1 MSGNITLT
9 DTLSINNKKLSI
21 DLNGHTITAANNQ
34 RAFNISNDG
43 TLEIKDS
50 VGKGIIQGNGTV
62 TGHGGAIYMEGSGS
76 ALTISGGTI
85 QGFTASTSGGGV
97 YMSDGTFNMTG
108 GAIENCTAPEGA
120 GVKMYP
126 DSGNTCTFTMS
137 DSAEIKNCSNDG
149 VSIAWSGTSK
159 FIMSGGTI
167 DNNKGY
173 GLWTSAR
180 SNTEILLSGGTI
192 TNSERYD
199 MVIHTGVQLHVN
211 NATVSGKIQNRGT
224 ITGTENAEF
233 TGTVV
238 NESVGKIVSGKFERI
253 EDASATGVCNEVEYE
268 AYVKLIGHRWPDES
282 TLKAI
287 QDKAHGNAQLKF
299 LSYVTPND
307 MENTL
312 TIPEGV
318 TVTVDLTGKQVAGEN
333 AEKKIINHGNL
344 TLIDSGTGSTLSIPI
359 ENNGTLNANGGTVTG
374 EVTNKGTIT
383 TTGEKATQFS
393 GGVTNESDGK
403 IENGTFSGEVT
414 NNGAINDGTFSG
426 KVKNNGTIGNG
437 NFIGAVTNEKT
448 GVISGGKFDESKLT
462 NNGGTLPP
470 KPGDNKP
477 DDTNK
482 DNDKKEDTEPVAP
495 VVKRYD
501 LTVKNAEVTVKD
513 ADGKAVEF
521 TKAED
526 GTLTAKVPENAE
538 VTVKY
543 TAPTDAIVFDLWSIN
558 SDAKL
563 DVNVKENPLTFKM
576 PAQAVTIEA
585 MTQDATIESE
595 GPGVLGTAAMIGV
608 AGAGTAVLGY
618 TGYMIGT
625 ELYLNTVLPA
635 GAAIPQNTT
644 ELAKLLDSPAD
655 DISPLTGRE
664 LVARKVKAL
673 SIMAGSYGEKQ
684 RAEFNVVNDIPAMRK
699 LFAEWDTPIVQNPFE
714 LGKQVMY
721 PGAAIE
727 NDFGWAKLH
736 PVVEGYKNYHKM
748 PYDRASWDLLS
759 VVYLLH
765 PEYFTESE
773 PGTVAVDDKGFTNFT
788 PGPDGRHRWLTAT
801 PEQLTRLRDCIVR
814 TTTRAPKHTEL

>member
-1 MSGNITLT
+1 MKKRLISMALAVSMAVSIMPAPALATVGGGGTTLGDDAITLSDATGGTSSGTATSVSDLTGLTAAATNGGNVQLSGDITLT
-9 DTLSINNKKLSI
+9 GTLSINNKKLSI

-34 RAFNISNDG
+34 RAFNISNGG

-85 QGFTASTSGGGV
+85 QGFTASISGGGV
-97 YMSDGTFNMTG
+97 YMRDGTFNMTG

-149 VSIAWSGTSK
+149 VSIASSGTSK
-159 FIMSGGTI
+159 FTMSGGTI

-238 NESVGKIVSGKFERI
+238 NESAGKIESGKFKRI
-253 EDASATGVCNEVEYE
+253 EDASTAGVCNAVEYE
-268 AYVKLIGHRWPDES
+268 AYVKLIGYSWPDES
-282 TLKAI
+282 TLRAI

-299 LSYVTPND
+299 LSYVTPDD

-333 AEKKIINHGNL
+333 AEKKIINYGNL
-344 TLIDSGTGSTLSIPI
+344 TLIDSGTGGTLNIPI
-359 ENNGTLNANGGTVTG
+359 ENYGTLNANGGTVTG
-374 EVTNKGTIT
+374 EVTNKGAIT

-393 GGVTNESDGK
+393 GGVTNESNGK

-426 KVKNNGTIGNG
+426 NVTNNGTIGNG
-437 NFIGAVTNEKT
+437 NFIGAVINEKT

-482 DNDKKEDTEPVAP
+482 DNE
-495 VVKRYD
+495 RYD

-513 ADGKAVEF
+513 ADGKTVEF

-576 PAQAVTIEA
+576 PAQTVTIEA

-644 ELAKLLDSPAD
+644 ELAKLLWTEAGKPAPAAVMAEDATDEQKALTWAVESQLISADKPAD
-655 DISPLTGRE
+655 ASVGRWE
-664 LVARKVKAL
+664 VIRGWNRVKE
-673 SIMAGSYGEKQ
+673 MK
-684 RAEFNVVNDIPAMRK
+684 
-699 LFAEWDTPIVQNPFE
+699 
-714 LGKQVMY
+714 
-721 PGAAIE
+721 
-727 NDFGWAKLH
+727 
-736 PVVEGYKNYHKM
+736 
-748 PYDRASWDLLS
+748 
-759 VVYLLH
+759 
-765 PEYFTESE
+765 
-773 PGTVAVDDKGFTNFT
+773 
-788 PGPDGRHRWLTAT
+788 
-801 PEQLTRLRDCIVR
+801 
-814 TTTRAPKHTEL
+814 

>member
-1 MSGNITLT
+1 MSDDITLT
-9 DTLSINNKKLSI
+9 GTLSINNKKLSI

-50 VGKGIIQGNGTV
+50 VGNGIIQGNGTV

-97 YMSDGTFNMTG
+97 YMSGGTFNMTG
-108 GAIENCTAPEGA
+108 GAIENCTASEGA

-149 VSIAWSGTSK
+149 VSIAWSGTSR
-159 FIMSGGTI
+159 FIMNGGTI

-173 GLWTSAR
+173 GLWTS
-180 SNTEILLSGGTI
+180 SGSKTEITLSGGTI

-199 MVIHTGVQLHVN
+199 MVIHTGVQLRVN
-211 NATVSGKIQNRGT
+211 DATVSGKIQNRGT
-224 ITGTENAEF
+224 ITGTGSAEF

-238 NESVGKIVSGKFERI
+238 NESNGRIESGKFKRI
-253 EDASATGVCNEVEYE
+253 EDASAVGVCNAVEYE
-268 AYVKLIGHRWPDES
+268 AYVKLIGYSWPDES
-282 TLKAI
+282 TLRAI

-299 LSYVTPND
+299 LSYVTPDD

-312 TIPEGV
+312 TIPEDV

-344 TLIDSGTGSTLSIPI
+344 TLIDSGTGSTLNIPI

-414 NNGAINDGTFSG
+414 NNGAIENGTFSG
-426 KVKNNGTIGNG
+426 KVTNNGTIGNG
-437 NFIGAVTNEKT
+437 NFTGAVTNEQT

-477 DDTNK
+477 GDNKPDDTNK
-482 DNDKKEDTEPVAP
+482 DNDKKEDT
-495 VVKRYD
+495 YD

-543 TAPTDAIVFDLWSIN
+543 TAPTDAIAFDLWSIN

-644 ELAKLLDSPAD
+644 ELAKLLWTEAGKPAPAAVMAEDATDEQKALTWAVESQLISADKPAD
-655 DISPLTGRE
+655 ASVGRWE
-664 LVARKVKAL
+664 VIRGWNRVKE
-673 SIMAGSYGEKQ
+673 MK
-684 RAEFNVVNDIPAMRK
+684 
-699 LFAEWDTPIVQNPFE
+699 
-714 LGKQVMY
+714 
-721 PGAAIE
+721 
-727 NDFGWAKLH
+727 
-736 PVVEGYKNYHKM
+736 
-748 PYDRASWDLLS
+748 
-759 VVYLLH
+759 
-765 PEYFTESE
+765 
-773 PGTVAVDDKGFTNFT
+773 
-788 PGPDGRHRWLTAT
+788 
-801 PEQLTRLRDCIVR
+801 
-814 TTTRAPKHTEL
+814 

>member
-1 MSGNITLT
+1 MSDDITLT
-9 DTLSINNKKLSI
+9 GTLSINNKKLSI

-50 VGKGIIQGNGTV
+50 VGNGIIQGNGTV

-97 YMSDGTFNMTG
+97 YMSGGTFNMTG
-108 GAIENCTAPEGA
+108 GAIENCTASEGA

-173 GLWTSAR
+173 GLWTSAG

-199 MVIHTGVQLHVN
+199 MVIHTGVQLRVN
-211 NATVSGKIQNRGT
+211 DATVSGKIQNRGT
-224 ITGTENAEF
+224 ITGTGNAEF

-238 NESVGKIVSGKFERI
+238 NESAGKIESGKFKRI
-253 EDASATGVCNEVEYE
+253 EDASTAGVRNAVEYE
-268 AYVKLIGHRWPDES
+268 AYVKLIGHSWPNES
-282 TLKAI
+282 TLRAI
-287 QDKAHGNAQLKF
+287 QDKAHGNVQLKF
-299 LSYVTPND
+299 LSYVTPDD

-312 TIPEGV
+312 TIPEDV

-333 AEKKIINHGNL
+333 AEIINHGNL
-344 TLIDSGTGSTLSIPI
+344 TLIDSGTGGTLNIPI

-403 IENGTFSGEVT
+403 IENGTFSGKVT
-414 NNGAINDGTFSG
+414 
-426 KVKNNGTIGNG
+426 NNGTIGNG
-437 NFIGAVTNEKT
+437 NFTGAVTNEQT

-477 DDTNK
+477 GDNKPDDTNK
-482 DNDKKEDTEPVAP
+482 DNDKKEDT
-495 VVKRYD
+495 YD

-618 TGYMIGT
+618 TGYMIST

-644 ELAKLLDSPAD
+644 ELAKLLWTEAGKPAPAAVMAEDATDEQKALTWAVESQLISADKPAD
-655 DISPLTGRE
+655 ASVGRWE
-664 LVARKVKAL
+664 VIRGWNRVKE
-673 SIMAGSYGEKQ
+673 MK
-684 RAEFNVVNDIPAMRK
+684 
-699 LFAEWDTPIVQNPFE
+699 
-714 LGKQVMY
+714 
-721 PGAAIE
+721 
-727 NDFGWAKLH
+727 
-736 PVVEGYKNYHKM
+736 
-748 PYDRASWDLLS
+748 
-759 VVYLLH
+759 
-765 PEYFTESE
+765 
-773 PGTVAVDDKGFTNFT
+773 
-788 PGPDGRHRWLTAT
+788 
-801 PEQLTRLRDCIVR
+801 
-814 TTTRAPKHTEL
+814 

>member
-34 RAFNISNDG
+34 RAFNISNGG
-43 TLEIKDS
+43 TLEIKDR
-50 VGKGIIQGNGTV
+50 VGNGIIQGNGTV
-62 TGHGGAIYMEGSGS
+62 TDRGGAIYMEGFGS

-85 QGFTASTSGGGV
+85 QGFTVSAHGGGV
-97 YMSDGTFNMTG
+97 YMRDGIFNMTG

-120 GVKMYP
+120 GVEMYP
-126 DSGNTCTFTMS
+126 DSENTTCTFTMR

-180 SNTEILLSGGTI
+180 SKTEILLSGGTI

-199 MVIHTGVQLHVN
+199 MVIHKGVQLRVN
-211 NATVSGKIQNRGT
+211 DATVSGKIQNRGT
-224 ITGTENAEF
+224 IIGTGSAEF

-238 NESVGKIVSGKFERI
+238 NESAGEIKSGKFERI
-253 EDASATGVCNEVEYE
+253 EDASTAGVCNAVEYE
-268 AYVKLIGHRWPDES
+268 AYVKLIGYSWPDES

-299 LSYVTPND
+299 LSYVTPNGIPPYGMD
-307 MENTL
+307 NTL

-318 TVTVDLTGKQVAGEN
+318 TVTVDLTGKQVAGVN
-333 AEKKIINHGNL
+333 TEKKIINHGNL
-344 TLIDSGTGSTLSIPI
+344 TLIDSGTGGTLNIPI

-426 KVKNNGTIGNG
+426 NVTNNGTIGNG
-437 NFIGAVTNEKT
+437 NFTGAVTNEQT

-477 DDTNK
+477 GDNKPDDTNK
-482 DNDKKEDTEPVAP
+482 DNDKKEDT
-495 VVKRYD
+495 YD

-644 ELAKLLDSPAD
+644 ELAKLLWTEAGKPAPAAVMAEDATDEQKALTWAVESQLISADKPAD
-655 DISPLTGRE
+655 ASVGRWE
-664 LVARKVKAL
+664 VIR
-673 SIMAGSYGEKQ
+673 GWN
-684 RAEFNVVNDIPAMRK
+684 RAKEMK
-699 LFAEWDTPIVQNPFE
+699 
-714 LGKQVMY
+714 
-721 PGAAIE
+721 
-727 NDFGWAKLH
+727 
-736 PVVEGYKNYHKM
+736 
-748 PYDRASWDLLS
+748 
-759 VVYLLH
+759 
-765 PEYFTESE
+765 
-773 PGTVAVDDKGFTNFT
+773 
-788 PGPDGRHRWLTAT
+788 
-801 PEQLTRLRDCIVR
+801 
-814 TTTRAPKHTEL
+814 

>member
-1 MSGNITLT
+1 MSGDITLT
-9 DTLSINNKKLSI
+9 GTLSINNKKLSI

-34 RAFNISNDG
+34 RAFNISNGG

-149 VSIAWSGTSK
+149 VSIASSGTSK
-159 FIMSGGTI
+159 FTMSGGTI

-333 AEKKIINHGNL
+333 AEKKIINYGNL
-344 TLIDSGTGSTLSIPI
+344 TLIDSGTGGTLNIPI

-426 KVKNNGTIGNG
+426 KVTNNGTIGNG
-437 NFIGAVTNEKT
+437 NFTGAVTNEKT

-477 DDTNK
+477 GDNKPDDTNK
-482 DNDKKEDTEPVAP
+482 DNDKKEDT
-495 VVKRYD
+495 YD

-644 ELAKLLDSPAD
+644 ELAKLLWTEAGKPAPAAVMAEDATDEQKALTWAVESQLISADKPAD
-655 DISPLTGRE
+655 ASVGRWE
-664 LVARKVKAL
+664 VIRGWNRVKE
-673 SIMAGSYGEKQ
+673 MK
-684 RAEFNVVNDIPAMRK
+684 
-699 LFAEWDTPIVQNPFE
+699 
-714 LGKQVMY
+714 
-721 PGAAIE
+721 
-727 NDFGWAKLH
+727 
-736 PVVEGYKNYHKM
+736 
-748 PYDRASWDLLS
+748 
-759 VVYLLH
+759 
-765 PEYFTESE
+765 
-773 PGTVAVDDKGFTNFT
+773 
-788 PGPDGRHRWLTAT
+788 
-801 PEQLTRLRDCIVR
+801 
-814 TTTRAPKHTEL
+814 

>member
-1 MSGNITLT
+1 MSGDITLT
-9 DTLSINNKKLSI
+9 GTLSINNKELSI

-34 RAFNISNDG
+34 RAFNINGG

-50 VGKGIIQGNGTV
+50 VGNGIIQGNGTV
-62 TGHGGAIYMEGSGS
+62 TGRGGAIYMEGSGS

-97 YMSDGTFNMTG
+97 YMRDGTFNMTG
-108 GAIENCTAPEGA
+108 GAIENCTASEGA

-173 GLWTSAR
+173 GLWTSAG
-180 SNTEILLSGGTI
+180 SKTEILLNGGTI
-192 TNSERYD
+192 TNSESYD
-199 MVIHTGVQLHVN
+199 MVIHKGVQLHVD

-224 ITGTENAEF
+224 IIGTGNAEF

-238 NESVGKIVSGKFERI
+238 NESAGEIKSGKFERI
-253 EDASATGVCNEVEYE
+253 EDASTAGVCNAVEYE
-268 AYVKLIGHRWPDES
+268 AYVKLIGYSWPDES

-299 LSYVTPND
+299 LSYVTPNGIPPYGMD
-307 MENTL
+307 NTL

-318 TVTVDLTGKQVAGEN
+318 TVTVDLTGKQVAGED
-333 AEKKIINHGNL
+333 AEKKIINYGNL
-344 TLIDSGTGSTLSIPI
+344 TLIDSGTGSTLNIPI
-359 ENNGTLNANGGTVTG
+359 ENYGTLNANGGTVTG

-403 IENGTFSGEVT
+403 IENGTFSG
-414 NNGAINDGTFSG
+414 

-448 GVISGGKFDESKLT
+448 GVISGGKFDESQLT

-644 ELAKLLDSPAD
+644 ELAKLLWTEAGKPAPAAVMAEDATDEQKALTWAVESQLISADKPAD
-655 DISPLTGRE
+655 ASVGRWE
-664 LVARKVKAL
+664 VIRGWNRVKE
-673 SIMAGSYGEKQ
+673 MK
-684 RAEFNVVNDIPAMRK
+684 
-699 LFAEWDTPIVQNPFE
+699 
-714 LGKQVMY
+714 
-721 PGAAIE
+721 
-727 NDFGWAKLH
+727 
-736 PVVEGYKNYHKM
+736 
-748 PYDRASWDLLS
+748 
-759 VVYLLH
+759 
-765 PEYFTESE
+765 
-773 PGTVAVDDKGFTNFT
+773 
-788 PGPDGRHRWLTAT
+788 
-801 PEQLTRLRDCIVR
+801 
-814 TTTRAPKHTEL
+814 

>member
-1 MSGNITLT
+1 MSDDITLT
-9 DTLSINNKKLSI
+9 GTLSINNKKLSI

-50 VGKGIIQGNGTV
+50 VGNGIIQGNGTV

-97 YMSDGTFNMTG
+97 YMSGGTFNMTG
-108 GAIENCTAPEGA
+108 GAIENCTASEGA

-126 DSGNTCTFTMS
+126 DSVNTCTFTMS

-173 GLWTSAR
+173 GLWTSAG

-199 MVIHTGVQLHVN
+199 MVIHTGVQLRVN
-211 NATVSGKIQNRGT
+211 DATVSGKIQNRGT
-224 ITGTENAEF
+224 ITGTGNAEF

-238 NESVGKIVSGKFERI
+238 NESAGKIESGKFKRI
-253 EDASATGVCNEVEYE
+253 EDASTAGVRNAVEYE
-268 AYVKLIGHRWPDES
+268 AYVKLIGHSWPNES
-282 TLKAI
+282 TLRAI
-287 QDKAHGNAQLKF
+287 QDKAHGNVQLKF
-299 LSYVTPND
+299 LSYVTPDD

-312 TIPEGV
+312 TIPEDV

-333 AEKKIINHGNL
+333 AEIINHGNL
-344 TLIDSGTGSTLSIPI
+344 TLIDSGTGGTLNIPI

-414 NNGAINDGTFSG
+414 NNGAIENGTFSG
-426 KVKNNGTIGNG
+426 KVTNNGTIGNG
-437 NFIGAVTNEKT
+437 NFTGAVTNEQT

-477 DDTNK
+477 GDNKPDDTNK
-482 DNDKKEDTEPVAP
+482 DNDKKEDT
-495 VVKRYD
+495 YD

-644 ELAKLLDSPAD
+644 ELAKLLWTEAGKPAPAAVMAEDATDEQKALTWAVESQLISADKPAD
-655 DISPLTGRE
+655 ASVGRWE
-664 LVARKVKAL
+664 VIRGWNRVKE
-673 SIMAGSYGEKQ
+673 MK
-684 RAEFNVVNDIPAMRK
+684 
-699 LFAEWDTPIVQNPFE
+699 
-714 LGKQVMY
+714 
-721 PGAAIE
+721 
-727 NDFGWAKLH
+727 
-736 PVVEGYKNYHKM
+736 
-748 PYDRASWDLLS
+748 
-759 VVYLLH
+759 
-765 PEYFTESE
+765 
-773 PGTVAVDDKGFTNFT
+773 
-788 PGPDGRHRWLTAT
+788 
-801 PEQLTRLRDCIVR
+801 
-814 TTTRAPKHTEL
+814 

>member
-1 MSGNITLT
+1 
-9 DTLSINNKKLSI
+9 
-21 DLNGHTITAANNQ
+21 
-34 RAFNISNDG
+34 
-43 TLEIKDS
+43 
-50 VGKGIIQGNGTV
+50 
-62 TGHGGAIYMEGSGS
+62 
-76 ALTISGGTI
+76 
-85 QGFTASTSGGGV
+85 
-97 YMSDGTFNMTG
+97 
-108 GAIENCTAPEGA
+108 
-120 GVKMYP
+120 
-126 DSGNTCTFTMS
+126 
-137 DSAEIKNCSNDG
+137 
-149 VSIAWSGTSK
+149 
-159 FIMSGGTI
+159 MSGGTI

-173 GLWTSAR
+173 GLWTSAG

-199 MVIHTGVQLHVN
+199 MVIHTGVQPHVN
-211 NATVSGKIQNRGT
+211 DATVSGKIQNRGT
-224 ITGTENAEF
+224 ITGEGSAEF

-238 NESVGKIVSGKFERI
+238 NESKGTIKSGKFERI
-253 EDASATGVCNEVEYE
+253 EDASAAGVCNAVEYE
-268 AYVKLIGHRWPDES
+268 AYVKLIGHSWPNES
-282 TLKAI
+282 TLRAI

-299 LSYVTPND
+299 LSYVTPDD

-312 TIPEGV
+312 TIPEDV

-333 AEKKIINHGNL
+333 AEIINHGNL

-437 NFIGAVTNEKT
+437 NFTGAVTNEQT

-462 NNGGTLPP
+462 NNGGTLPL

-482 DNDKKEDTEPVAP
+482 DNDKKEDT
-495 VVKRYD
+495 YD

-563 DVNVKENPLTFKM
+563 DVNVKENP
-576 PAQAVTIEA
+576 
-585 MTQDATIESE
+585 
-595 GPGVLGTAAMIGV
+595 
-608 AGAGTAVLGY
+608 
-618 TGYMIGT
+618 
-625 ELYLNTVLPA
+625 
-635 GAAIPQNTT
+635 
-644 ELAKLLDSPAD
+644 
-655 DISPLTGRE
+655 
-664 LVARKVKAL
+664 
-673 SIMAGSYGEKQ
+673 
-684 RAEFNVVNDIPAMRK
+684 
-699 LFAEWDTPIVQNPFE
+699 
-714 LGKQVMY
+714 
-721 PGAAIE
+721 
-727 NDFGWAKLH
+727 
-736 PVVEGYKNYHKM
+736 
-748 PYDRASWDLLS
+748 
-759 VVYLLH
+759 
-765 PEYFTESE
+765 
-773 PGTVAVDDKGFTNFT
+773 
-788 PGPDGRHRWLTAT
+788 
-801 PEQLTRLRDCIVR
+801 
-814 TTTRAPKHTEL
+814 

>member
-34 RAFNISNDG
+34 RAFNINGG

-50 VGKGIIQGNGTV
+50 VGNGIIQGNGTV

-97 YMSDGTFNMTG
+97 YMSGGTFNMTG
-108 GAIENCTAPEGA
+108 GAIENCTASEGA

-173 GLWTSAR
+173 GLWTSAY

-199 MVIHTGVQLHVN
+199 MVILQGVQLHVN
-211 NATVSGKIQNRGT
+211 NATVSGKIRNLGT
-224 ITGTENAEF
+224 ITGEGSAEF

-238 NESVGKIVSGKFERI
+238 NESKGTIKSGKFERI
-253 EDASATGVCNEVEYE
+253 EDASAAGVCNAVEYE

-299 LSYVTPND
+299 SSQVTPDD

-312 TIPEGV
+312 TIPEDV

-344 TLIDSGTGSTLSIPI
+344 TLIDSGTGSTLNIPI

-426 KVKNNGTIGNG
+426 NVTNNGTIGNG
-437 NFIGAVTNEKT
+437 NFTGDVTNEQT

-470 KPGDNKP
+470 KPGD
-477 DDTNK
+477 
-482 DNDKKEDTEPVAP
+482 
-495 VVKRYD
+495 
-501 LTVKNAEVTVKD
+501 
-513 ADGKAVEF
+513 
-521 TKAED
+521 
-526 GTLTAKVPENAE
+526 
-538 VTVKY
+538 
-543 TAPTDAIVFDLWSIN
+543 
-558 SDAKL
+558 
-563 DVNVKENPLTFKM
+563 
-576 PAQAVTIEA
+576 
-585 MTQDATIESE
+585 
-595 GPGVLGTAAMIGV
+595 
-608 AGAGTAVLGY
+608 
-618 TGYMIGT
+618 
-625 ELYLNTVLPA
+625 
-635 GAAIPQNTT
+635 
-644 ELAKLLDSPAD
+644 
-655 DISPLTGRE
+655 
-664 LVARKVKAL
+664 
-673 SIMAGSYGEKQ
+673 
-684 RAEFNVVNDIPAMRK
+684 
-699 LFAEWDTPIVQNPFE
+699 
-714 LGKQVMY
+714 
-721 PGAAIE
+721 
-727 NDFGWAKLH
+727 
-736 PVVEGYKNYHKM
+736 
-748 PYDRASWDLLS
+748 
-759 VVYLLH
+759 
-765 PEYFTESE
+765 
-773 PGTVAVDDKGFTNFT
+773 
-788 PGPDGRHRWLTAT
+788 
-801 PEQLTRLRDCIVR
+801 
-814 TTTRAPKHTEL
+814 

>member
-34 RAFNISNDG
+34 RAFNINGG

-50 VGKGIIQGNGTV
+50 VGNGIIQGNGTV

-97 YMSDGTFNMTG
+97 YMSGGTFNMTG
-108 GAIENCTAPEGA
+108 GAIENCTASEGA

-173 GLWTSAR
+173 GLWTSAY

-199 MVIHTGVQLHVN
+199 MVILQGVQLHVN
-211 NATVSGKIQNRGT
+211 NATVSGKIRNLGT
-224 ITGTENAEF
+224 ITGEGSAEF

-238 NESVGKIVSGKFERI
+238 NESKGTIKSGKFERI
-253 EDASATGVCNEVEYE
+253 EDASAAGVCNAVEYE

-299 LSYVTPND
+299 SSQVTPDD

-312 TIPEGV
+312 TIPEDV

-344 TLIDSGTGSTLSIPI
+344 TLIDSGTGSTLNIPI

-426 KVKNNGTIGNG
+426 NVTNNGTIGNG
-437 NFIGAVTNEKT
+437 NFTGDVTNEQT

-477 DDTNK
+477 GDNKPDDTNK
-482 DNDKKEDTEPVAP
+482 DNDKKEDT
-495 VVKRYD
+495 YD

-644 ELAKLLDSPAD
+644 ELAKLLWTEAGKPAPAAVMAEDATDEQKALTWAVEGQLISVDKPAD
-655 DISPLTGRE
+655 ASVGRWE
-664 LVARKVKAL
+664 VIRGWNRVKE
-673 SIMAGSYGEKQ
+673 MK
-684 RAEFNVVNDIPAMRK
+684 
-699 LFAEWDTPIVQNPFE
+699 
-714 LGKQVMY
+714 
-721 PGAAIE
+721 
-727 NDFGWAKLH
+727 
-736 PVVEGYKNYHKM
+736 
-748 PYDRASWDLLS
+748 
-759 VVYLLH
+759 
-765 PEYFTESE
+765 
-773 PGTVAVDDKGFTNFT
+773 
-788 PGPDGRHRWLTAT
+788 
-801 PEQLTRLRDCIVR
+801 
-814 TTTRAPKHTEL
+814 

>member
-1 MSGNITLT
+1 MNGDITLT

-21 DLNGHTITAANNQ
+21 DLNGHTITAASNQ
-34 RAFNISNDG
+34 RAFNISNGG

-50 VGKGIIQGNGTV
+50 VGNGIIQGNGTV
-62 TGHGGAIYMEGSGS
+62 TGSGGAIYMEGSGS

-97 YMSDGTFNMTG
+97 YMRDGTFNMTG

-137 DSAEIKNCSNDG
+137 DLAEIKNCSNDG

-238 NESVGKIVSGKFERI
+238 NESAGKIESGKFKRI
-253 EDASATGVCNEVEYE
+253 EDASTAGVCNAVEYE
-268 AYVKLIGHRWPDES
+268 AYVKLIGHSWPDKS
-282 TLKAI
+282 TLRAI

-299 LSYVTPND
+299 LSYVTPDD

-333 AEKKIINHGNL
+333 AEKKIINYGNL
-344 TLIDSGTGSTLSIPI
+344 TLIDSGTGGTLNIPI
-359 ENNGTLNANGGTVTG
+359 ENNGTLNANGGTVT
-374 EVTNKGTIT
+374 
-383 TTGEKATQFS
+383 
-393 GGVTNESDGK
+393 
-403 IENGTFSGEVT
+403 GEVT

-437 NFIGAVTNEKT
+437 NFTGDVTNEKT
-448 GVISGGKFDESKLT
+448 GVISGGKFDENKLT

-608 AGAGTAVLGY
+608 AGAGTVVLGY

-644 ELAKLLDSPAD
+644 ELAKLLWTEAGKPAPAAVMAEDATDEQKALTWAVESQLISADKPAD
-655 DISPLTGRE
+655 ASVGRWE
-664 LVARKVKAL
+664 VIRGWNRVKE
-673 SIMAGSYGEKQ
+673 MK
-684 RAEFNVVNDIPAMRK
+684 
-699 LFAEWDTPIVQNPFE
+699 
-714 LGKQVMY
+714 
-721 PGAAIE
+721 
-727 NDFGWAKLH
+727 
-736 PVVEGYKNYHKM
+736 
-748 PYDRASWDLLS
+748 
-759 VVYLLH
+759 
-765 PEYFTESE
+765 
-773 PGTVAVDDKGFTNFT
+773 
-788 PGPDGRHRWLTAT
+788 
-801 PEQLTRLRDCIVR
+801 
-814 TTTRAPKHTEL
+814 

>member
-9 DTLSINNKKLSI
+9 DTLSINSEKLSI

-34 RAFNISNDG
+34 RAFNISNGG

-62 TGHGGAIYMEGSGS
+62 TGRGGAIYMEGSGS
-76 ALTISGGTI
+76 ALTISGDTI
-85 QGFTASTSGGGV
+85 QGFTVSAHGGGV
-97 YMSDGTFNMTG
+97 YMRDGIFNMTG

-120 GVKMYP
+120 GVEMYP
-126 DSGNTCTFTMS
+126 DSENTTCTFTMR

-180 SNTEILLSGGTI
+180 SKTEILLSGGTI

-199 MVIHTGVQLHVN
+199 MVIHKGVQLRVN
-211 NATVSGKIQNRGT
+211 DATVSGKIQNRGT
-224 ITGTENAEF
+224 IIGTGNAEF

-238 NESVGKIVSGKFERI
+238 NESAGEIKSGKFERI
-253 EDASATGVCNEVEYE
+253 EDASTAGVCNAVEYE
-268 AYVKLIGHRWPDES
+268 AYVKLIGYSWPDES

-299 LSYVTPND
+299 LSYVTPNGIPPYGMD
-307 MENTL
+307 NTL

-318 TVTVDLTGKQVAGEN
+318 TVTVDLTGKQVAGVN
-333 AEKKIINHGNL
+333 TEKKIINHGNL
-344 TLIDSGTGSTLSIPI
+344 TLIDSGTGGTLNIPI

-393 GGVTNESDGK
+393 GGVTNESNGK

-437 NFIGAVTNEKT
+437 NFTGAVTNEQT

-644 ELAKLLDSPAD
+644 ELAKLLWTEAGKPAPAAVMAEDATDEQKALTWAVESQLISADKPAD
-655 DISPLTGRE
+655 ASVGRWE
-664 LVARKVKAL
+664 VIRGWNRVKE
-673 SIMAGSYGEKQ
+673 MK
-684 RAEFNVVNDIPAMRK
+684 
-699 LFAEWDTPIVQNPFE
+699 
-714 LGKQVMY
+714 
-721 PGAAIE
+721 
-727 NDFGWAKLH
+727 
-736 PVVEGYKNYHKM
+736 
-748 PYDRASWDLLS
+748 
-759 VVYLLH
+759 
-765 PEYFTESE
+765 
-773 PGTVAVDDKGFTNFT
+773 
-788 PGPDGRHRWLTAT
+788 
-801 PEQLTRLRDCIVR
+801 
-814 TTTRAPKHTEL
+814 

>member
-1 MSGNITLT
+1 MKKRLISMALAVSMAVSIMPVPALATVGGGGITPGDDAITLSDATGGTSSGTATPVSDLTGLTDAARKGGNVQLSGNITLT
-9 DTLSINNKKLSI
+9 GTLSINNKKLSI
-21 DLNGHTITAANNQ
+21 DLNGHTIAAANNQ
-34 RAFNISNDG
+34 RAFNISNGG

-50 VGKGIIQGNGTV
+50 VGNGIIQGNGTV
-62 TGHGGAIYMEGSGS
+62 TGSGGAIYMEGSGS

-97 YMSDGTFNMTG
+97 YMRDGTFNMTG
-108 GAIENCTAPEGA
+108 GAIENCTASEGA

-159 FIMSGGTI
+159 FTMSGGTI

-224 ITGTENAEF
+224 IIGTGNAEF

-238 NESVGKIVSGKFERI
+238 NESAGMIKSGKFKRI
-253 EDASATGVCNEVEYE
+253 EDASTAGVCNEVEYE
-268 AYVKLIGHRWPDES
+268 AYVKLIGYSWPDES

-299 LSYVTPND
+299 LSYVTPYGIPPYAMD
-307 MENTL
+307 NTL

-333 AEKKIINHGNL
+333 AEKKIINYGNL
-344 TLIDSGTGSTLSIPI
+344 TLIDSGTGGTLNIPI
-359 ENNGTLNANGGTVTG
+359 ENYGTLNANGGTVTG

-414 NNGAINDGTFSG
+414 NNGAIENGTFSG
-426 KVKNNGTIGNG
+426 NVTNNGTVGNG
-437 NFIGAVTNEKT
+437 NFTGDVTNEKT

-563 DVNVKENPLTFKM
+563 DVNVKENPLTFRM

-644 ELAKLLDSPAD
+644 ELAKLLWTEAGKPAPAAVMAEDATDEQKALTWAVESQLISADKPAD
-655 DISPLTGRE
+655 ASVGRWE
-664 LVARKVKAL
+664 VIRGWNRVKE
-673 SIMAGSYGEKQ
+673 MK
-684 RAEFNVVNDIPAMRK
+684 
-699 LFAEWDTPIVQNPFE
+699 
-714 LGKQVMY
+714 
-721 PGAAIE
+721 
-727 NDFGWAKLH
+727 
-736 PVVEGYKNYHKM
+736 
-748 PYDRASWDLLS
+748 
-759 VVYLLH
+759 
-765 PEYFTESE
+765 
-773 PGTVAVDDKGFTNFT
+773 
-788 PGPDGRHRWLTAT
+788 
-801 PEQLTRLRDCIVR
+801 
-814 TTTRAPKHTEL
+814 

>member
-1 MSGNITLT
+1 MSGDITLT
-9 DTLSINNKKLSI
+9 GTLSINNKELSI
-21 DLNGHTITAANNQ
+21 DLNGHTVTAANNQ
-34 RAFNISNDG
+34 RAFNING
-43 TLEIKDS
+43 GKLEIKDS
-50 VGKGIIQGNGTV
+50 VGNGIIQGNGTV
-62 TGHGGAIYMEGSGS
+62 TGSGGAIYMEGSGS

-85 QGFTASTSGGGV
+85 QGFTASISGGGV
-97 YMSDGTFNMTG
+97 YMRDGTFNMTG

-149 VSIAWSGTSK
+149 VSIASSGTSK
-159 FIMSGGTI
+159 FTMSGGTI

-238 NESVGKIVSGKFERI
+238 NESAGKIESGKFKRI
-253 EDASATGVCNEVEYE
+253 EDASTAGVCNAVEYE
-268 AYVKLIGHRWPDES
+268 AYVKLIGHSWPDKS
-282 TLKAI
+282 TLRAI

-437 NFIGAVTNEKT
+437 NFTGAVTNEQT

-482 DNDKKEDTEPVAP
+482 DNDKKEDT
-495 VVKRYD
+495 YD

-644 ELAKLLDSPAD
+644 ELAKLLWTEAGKPAPAAVMAEDATDEQKALTWAVESQLISADKPAD
-655 DISPLTGRE
+655 ASVGRWE
-664 LVARKVKAL
+664 VIRGWNRVKE
-673 SIMAGSYGEKQ
+673 MK
-684 RAEFNVVNDIPAMRK
+684 
-699 LFAEWDTPIVQNPFE
+699 
-714 LGKQVMY
+714 
-721 PGAAIE
+721 
-727 NDFGWAKLH
+727 
-736 PVVEGYKNYHKM
+736 
-748 PYDRASWDLLS
+748 
-759 VVYLLH
+759 
-765 PEYFTESE
+765 
-773 PGTVAVDDKGFTNFT
+773 
-788 PGPDGRHRWLTAT
+788 
-801 PEQLTRLRDCIVR
+801 
-814 TTTRAPKHTEL
+814 

>member
-34 RAFNISNDG
+34 RAFNINGG

-50 VGKGIIQGNGTV
+50 VGNGIIQGNGTV

-97 YMSDGTFNMTG
+97 YMSGGTFNMTG
-108 GAIENCTAPEGA
+108 GAIENCTASEGA

-173 GLWTSAR
+173 GLWTSAY

-199 MVIHTGVQLHVN
+199 MVILQGVQLRVN
-211 NATVSGKIQNRGT
+211 DATVSGKIQNRGT
-224 ITGTENAEF
+224 IIGTGNAEF

-238 NESVGKIVSGKFERI
+238 NESAGKIESGKFKRI
-253 EDASATGVCNEVEYE
+253 EDASPAGVCNEVEYE
-268 AYVKLIGHRWPDES
+268 AYVKLIGYSWPDES

-299 LSYVTPND
+299 LSYVTPNGIPPYGMD
-307 MENTL
+307 NTL

-333 AEKKIINHGNL
+333 AEKKIINYGNL
-344 TLIDSGTGSTLSIPI
+344 TLIDSGTGGTLNIPI

-437 NFIGAVTNEKT
+437 NFTGAVTNEKA

-477 DDTNK
+477 GDNKPDDTNK
-482 DNDKKEDTEPVAP
+482 DNDKKEDT
-495 VVKRYD
+495 YD

-644 ELAKLLDSPAD
+644 ELAKLLWTEAGKPAPAAVMAEDATDEQKALTWAVESQLISVDKPAD
-655 DISPLTGRE
+655 ASVGRWE
-664 LVARKVKAL
+664 VIRGWNRVKE
-673 SIMAGSYGEKQ
+673 MK
-684 RAEFNVVNDIPAMRK
+684 
-699 LFAEWDTPIVQNPFE
+699 
-714 LGKQVMY
+714 
-721 PGAAIE
+721 
-727 NDFGWAKLH
+727 
-736 PVVEGYKNYHKM
+736 
-748 PYDRASWDLLS
+748 
-759 VVYLLH
+759 
-765 PEYFTESE
+765 
-773 PGTVAVDDKGFTNFT
+773 
-788 PGPDGRHRWLTAT
+788 
-801 PEQLTRLRDCIVR
+801 
-814 TTTRAPKHTEL
+814 

>member
-9 DTLSINNKKLSI
+9 DTLSINHKKLSI

-299 LSYVTPND
+299 SSQVTPDD

-312 TIPEGV
+312 TIPEDV

-344 TLIDSGTGSTLSIPI
+344 TLIDSGTGSTLNIPI

-426 KVKNNGTIGNG
+426 NVTNNGTIGNG
-437 NFIGAVTNEKT
+437 NFTGDVTNEQT

-477 DDTNK
+477 GDNKPGDNKPGDNKPDDTNK
-482 DNDKKEDTEPVAP
+482 DNDKKEDT
-495 VVKRYD
+495 YD

-644 ELAKLLDSPAD
+644 ELAKLLWTEAGKPAPAAVMAEDATDEQKALTWAVESQLISVDKPAD
-655 DISPLTGRE
+655 ASVGRWE
-664 LVARKVKAL
+664 VIRGWNRVKE
-673 SIMAGSYGEKQ
+673 MK
-684 RAEFNVVNDIPAMRK
+684 
-699 LFAEWDTPIVQNPFE
+699 
-714 LGKQVMY
+714 
-721 PGAAIE
+721 
-727 NDFGWAKLH
+727 
-736 PVVEGYKNYHKM
+736 
-748 PYDRASWDLLS
+748 
-759 VVYLLH
+759 
-765 PEYFTESE
+765 
-773 PGTVAVDDKGFTNFT
+773 
-788 PGPDGRHRWLTAT
+788 
-801 PEQLTRLRDCIVR
+801 
-814 TTTRAPKHTEL
+814 

>member
-1 MSGNITLT
+1 MSGDITLT
-9 DTLSINNKKLSI
+9 GTLSINNKKLSI

-34 RAFNISNDG
+34 RAFNISNGG

-159 FIMSGGTI
+159 FTMSGGTI
-167 DNNKGY
+167 DNNKRY

-180 SNTEILLSGGTI
+180 SNTEITLSGGTI
-192 TNSERYD
+192 TNSESYD
-199 MVIHTGVQLHVN
+199 MVILQGVQLHVN

-224 ITGTENAEF
+224 ITGTGNAEF

-238 NESVGKIVSGKFERI
+238 NESVGKIESGKFKRI
-253 EDASATGVCNEVEYE
+253 EDASTAGVSNAVEYE
-268 AYVKLIGHRWPDES
+268 AYVKLIGHRWPDEL

-299 LSYVTPND
+299 QSYVTPDD

-312 TIPEGV
+312 TIPEDV
-318 TVTVDLTGKQVAGEN
+318 TVTVDLTGKQVAGED

-383 TTGEKATQFS
+383 TTGKKATQFS

-414 NNGAINDGTFSG
+414 NNGAIENGTFSG
-426 KVKNNGTIGNG
+426 KVTNNGTIGNG
-437 NFIGAVTNEKT
+437 NFTGAVTNEQT

-482 DNDKKEDTEPVAP
+482 DNDKKEDT
-495 VVKRYD
+495 YD

-576 PAQAVTIEA
+576 PAHAVTIEA

-625 ELYLNTVLPA
+625 ELYLNNVLPA

-644 ELAKLLDSPAD
+644 ELAKLLWTEAGKPAPAAVMAEDATDEQKALTWAVESQLISADKPAD
-655 DISPLTGRE
+655 ASVGRWE
-664 LVARKVKAL
+664 VIRGWNRVKE
-673 SIMAGSYGEKQ
+673 MK
-684 RAEFNVVNDIPAMRK
+684 
-699 LFAEWDTPIVQNPFE
+699 
-714 LGKQVMY
+714 
-721 PGAAIE
+721 
-727 NDFGWAKLH
+727 
-736 PVVEGYKNYHKM
+736 
-748 PYDRASWDLLS
+748 
-759 VVYLLH
+759 
-765 PEYFTESE
+765 
-773 PGTVAVDDKGFTNFT
+773 
-788 PGPDGRHRWLTAT
+788 
-801 PEQLTRLRDCIVR
+801 
-814 TTTRAPKHTEL
+814 

>member
-34 RAFNISNDG
+34 RAFNINGG

-50 VGKGIIQGNGTV
+50 VGNGIIQGNGTV

-97 YMSDGTFNMTG
+97 YMSGGTFNMTG
-108 GAIENCTAPEGA
+108 GAIENCTASEGA

-173 GLWTSAR
+173 GLWTSAY

-199 MVIHTGVQLHVN
+199 MVILQGVQLHVN
-211 NATVSGKIQNRGT
+211 NATVSGKIRNLGT
-224 ITGTENAEF
+224 ITGEGSAEF

-238 NESVGKIVSGKFERI
+238 NESKGTIKSGKFERI
-253 EDASATGVCNEVEYE
+253 EDASAAGVCNAVEYE

-299 LSYVTPND
+299 SSQVTPDD

-312 TIPEGV
+312 TIPEDA

-344 TLIDSGTGSTLSIPI
+344 TLIDSGTGSTLNIPI

-426 KVKNNGTIGNG
+426 NVTNNGTIGNG
-437 NFIGAVTNEKT
+437 NFTGDVTNEQT

-477 DDTNK
+477 GDNKPDDTNK
-482 DNDKKEDTEPVAP
+482 DNDKKEDT
-495 VVKRYD
+495 YD

-644 ELAKLLDSPAD
+644 ELAKLLWTEAGKPAPAAVMAEDATDEQKALTWAVESQLISVDKPAD
-655 DISPLTGRE
+655 ASVGRWE
-664 LVARKVKAL
+664 VIRGWNRVKE
-673 SIMAGSYGEKQ
+673 MK
-684 RAEFNVVNDIPAMRK
+684 
-699 LFAEWDTPIVQNPFE
+699 
-714 LGKQVMY
+714 
-721 PGAAIE
+721 
-727 NDFGWAKLH
+727 
-736 PVVEGYKNYHKM
+736 
-748 PYDRASWDLLS
+748 
-759 VVYLLH
+759 
-765 PEYFTESE
+765 
-773 PGTVAVDDKGFTNFT
+773 
-788 PGPDGRHRWLTAT
+788 
-801 PEQLTRLRDCIVR
+801 
-814 TTTRAPKHTEL
+814 

>member
-1 MSGNITLT
+1 MSGNIALT
-9 DTLSINNKKLSI
+9 GTLSINNKNLSI

-34 RAFNISNDG
+34 RAFNISNGG

-50 VGKGIIQGNGTV
+50 VGNGIIQGNGTV
-62 TGHGGAIYMEGSGS
+62 TGSGGAIYMEGSGS

-97 YMSDGTFNMTG
+97 YMRDGTFNMTG

-137 DSAEIKNCSNDG
+137 DLAEIKNCSNDG

-173 GLWTSAR
+173 GLWTSSG
-180 SNTEILLSGGTI
+180 SNTEITLSGGTI

-238 NESVGKIVSGKFERI
+238 NESAGKIESGKFKRI
-253 EDASATGVCNEVEYE
+253 EDASTAGVCNAVEYE
-268 AYVKLIGHRWPDES
+268 AYVKLIGHSWPDKS
-282 TLKAI
+282 TLRAI

-299 LSYVTPND
+299 LSYVTPDD

-333 AEKKIINHGNL
+333 AEKKIINYGNL
-344 TLIDSGTGSTLSIPI
+344 TLIDSGTGGTLNIPI

-403 IENGTFSGEVT
+403 IENGTFSG
-414 NNGAINDGTFSG
+414 

-437 NFIGAVTNEKT
+437 NFTGDVTNEKT
-448 GVISGGKFDESKLT
+448 GVISGGKFDENKLT

-608 AGAGTAVLGY
+608 AGAGTVVLGY

-644 ELAKLLDSPAD
+644 ELAKLLWTEAGKPAPAAVMAEDATDEQKALTWAVESQLISADKPAD
-655 DISPLTGRE
+655 ASVGRWE
-664 LVARKVKAL
+664 VIRGWNRVKE
-673 SIMAGSYGEKQ
+673 MK
-684 RAEFNVVNDIPAMRK
+684 
-699 LFAEWDTPIVQNPFE
+699 
-714 LGKQVMY
+714 
-721 PGAAIE
+721 
-727 NDFGWAKLH
+727 
-736 PVVEGYKNYHKM
+736 
-748 PYDRASWDLLS
+748 
-759 VVYLLH
+759 
-765 PEYFTESE
+765 
-773 PGTVAVDDKGFTNFT
+773 
-788 PGPDGRHRWLTAT
+788 
-801 PEQLTRLRDCIVR
+801 
-814 TTTRAPKHTEL
+814 

>member
-1 MSGNITLT
+1 MSGDIALT
-9 DTLSINNKKLSI
+9 GTLSINNKKLSI

-34 RAFNISNDG
+34 RAFNISNGG

-173 GLWTSAR
+173 GLWTSSG
-180 SNTEILLSGGTI
+180 SNTEITLSGGTI
-192 TNSERYD
+192 TNSESYD
-199 MVIHTGVQLHVN
+199 MVIHKGVQLRVN
-211 NATVSGKIQNRGT
+211 DATVSGKIQNRGT

-393 GGVTNESDGK
+393 GGVTNESNGK

-414 NNGAINDGTFSG
+414 NNGAIENGTFSG
-426 KVKNNGTIGNG
+426 NVTNNGTIGNG
-437 NFIGAVTNEKT
+437 NFTGAVINEKT

-482 DNDKKEDTEPVAP
+482 DNDKKEDT
-495 VVKRYD
+495 YD

-644 ELAKLLDSPAD
+644 ELAKLLWTEAGKPAPAAVMAEDATDEQKALTWAVESQLISADKPAD
-655 DISPLTGRE
+655 ASVGRWE
-664 LVARKVKAL
+664 VIRGWNRVKE
-673 SIMAGSYGEKQ
+673 MK
-684 RAEFNVVNDIPAMRK
+684 
-699 LFAEWDTPIVQNPFE
+699 
-714 LGKQVMY
+714 
-721 PGAAIE
+721 
-727 NDFGWAKLH
+727 
-736 PVVEGYKNYHKM
+736 
-748 PYDRASWDLLS
+748 
-759 VVYLLH
+759 
-765 PEYFTESE
+765 
-773 PGTVAVDDKGFTNFT
+773 
-788 PGPDGRHRWLTAT
+788 
-801 PEQLTRLRDCIVR
+801 
-814 TTTRAPKHTEL
+814 

>member
-1 MSGNITLT
+1 MNGDIALT
-9 DTLSINNKKLSI
+9 GTLSINNKKLSI
-21 DLNGHTITAANNQ
+21 DLNGHTITAASNQ
-34 RAFNISNDG
+34 RAFNISNGG

-50 VGKGIIQGNGTV
+50 VGNGIIQGNGTV
-62 TGHGGAIYMEGSGS
+62 TGSGGAIYMEGSGS

-85 QGFTASTSGGGV
+85 QGFTVSAHGGGV
-97 YMSDGTFNMTG
+97 YMSGGTFTMTG
-108 GAIENCTAPEGA
+108 GKIYNCSSSGKYLSGGGVFMAEGTFDMSGGSIENCTAHEGA
-120 GVKMYP
+120 GVKVYP
-126 DSGNTCTFTMS
+126 DPGKTCTFTMS
-137 DSAEIKNCSNDG
+137 GSAEIKNCSNDG
-149 VSIAWSGTSK
+149 VSIARWGTSK
-159 FIMSGGTI
+159 FTMSGGTI

-173 GLWTSAR
+173 GLWTSDCR
-180 SNTEILLSGGTI
+180 DTGNTEILLSGGTI
-192 TNSERYD
+192 INSEDYD
-199 MVIHTGVQLHVN
+199 MVIHKKVTLQVN
-211 NATVSGKIQNRGT
+211 SATVSGKIRNFGT
-224 ITGTENAEF
+224 ITGEGSAEF

-238 NESVGKIVSGKFERI
+238 NESAGKIESGKFKRI
-253 EDASATGVCNEVEYE
+253 EDASTAGVCNAVEYE
-268 AYVKLIGHRWPDES
+268 AYVKLIGHSWPDES

-299 LSYVTPND
+299 LSYVTPDD

-318 TVTVDLTGKQVAGEN
+318 TVTVDLTGKQVAGED

-359 ENNGTLNANGGTVTG
+359 ENYGTLNANGGTVTG

-426 KVKNNGTIGNG
+426 NVTNNGTIGNG
-437 NFIGAVTNEKT
+437 NFTGAVTNEQT
-448 GVISGGKFDESKLT
+448 GVISGGKFDENKLT

-644 ELAKLLDSPAD
+644 ELAKLLWTEAGKPAPAAVMAEDATDEQKALTWAVESQLISADKPAD
-655 DISPLTGRE
+655 ASVGRWE
-664 LVARKVKAL
+664 VIRGWNRVKE
-673 SIMAGSYGEKQ
+673 MK
-684 RAEFNVVNDIPAMRK
+684 
-699 LFAEWDTPIVQNPFE
+699 
-714 LGKQVMY
+714 
-721 PGAAIE
+721 
-727 NDFGWAKLH
+727 
-736 PVVEGYKNYHKM
+736 
-748 PYDRASWDLLS
+748 
-759 VVYLLH
+759 
-765 PEYFTESE
+765 
-773 PGTVAVDDKGFTNFT
+773 
-788 PGPDGRHRWLTAT
+788 
-801 PEQLTRLRDCIVR
+801 
-814 TTTRAPKHTEL
+814 

>member
-9 DTLSINNKKLSI
+9 GTLSINSKNLSI

-34 RAFNISNDG
+34 RAFNISNGG

-50 VGKGIIQGNGTV
+50 VGNGIIQGNGTV
-62 TGHGGAIYMEGSGS
+62 TGSGGAIYMEGSGS

-173 GLWTSAR
+173 GLWTSAG
-180 SNTEILLSGGTI
+180 SNTEITLSGGTI

-224 ITGTENAEF
+224 ITGTGNAAF

-238 NESVGKIVSGKFERI
+238 NESVGKIVSGKFKRI
-253 EDASATGVCNEVEYE
+253 EDASTAGVRNAVEYE
-268 AYVKLIGHRWPDES
+268 AYVKLIGHSWPDKS
-282 TLKAI
+282 TLRAI

-299 LSYVTPND
+299 LSYVTPDD

-312 TIPEGV
+312 TIPEDV

-333 AEKKIINHGNL
+333 AEIINHGNL
-344 TLIDSGTGSTLSIPI
+344 TLIDSGTGGTLNIPI

-374 EVTNKGTIT
+374 EVTNNG
-383 TTGEKATQFS
+383 A
-393 GGVTNESDGK
+393 

-414 NNGAINDGTFSG
+414 NNGAIENGTFSG
-426 KVKNNGTIGNG
+426 NVTNNGTIGNG
-437 NFIGAVTNEKT
+437 NFTGAVTNEQT
-448 GVISGGKFDESKLT
+448 GVISGGKFDENKLI
-462 NNGGTLPP
+462 NNGGTLPQ

-482 DNDKKEDTEPVAP
+482 DNE
-495 VVKRYD
+495 RYD
-501 LTVKNAEVTVKD
+501 LTVKNAEVTVTD
-513 ADGKAVEF
+513 ADGKAVEIA
-521 TKAED
+521 KAED

-563 DVNVKENPLTFKM
+563 DVNVKENPLTFTM
-576 PAQAVTIEA
+576 PDKAVTIEA

-644 ELAKLLDSPAD
+644 ELAKLLWTEAGKPAPAAVMAEDATDEQKALTWAVESQLISADKPAD
-655 DISPLTGRE
+655 ASVGRWE
-664 LVARKVKAL
+664 VIRGWNRVKE
-673 SIMAGSYGEKQ
+673 MK
-684 RAEFNVVNDIPAMRK
+684 
-699 LFAEWDTPIVQNPFE
+699 
-714 LGKQVMY
+714 
-721 PGAAIE
+721 
-727 NDFGWAKLH
+727 
-736 PVVEGYKNYHKM
+736 
-748 PYDRASWDLLS
+748 
-759 VVYLLH
+759 
-765 PEYFTESE
+765 
-773 PGTVAVDDKGFTNFT
+773 
-788 PGPDGRHRWLTAT
+788 
-801 PEQLTRLRDCIVR
+801 
-814 TTTRAPKHTEL
+814 

>member
-1 MSGNITLT
+1 MRGDIKLT
-9 DTLSINNKKLSI
+9 GTLSINNKKLSI

-34 RAFNISNDG
+34 RAFNISNGG

-50 VGKGIIQGNGTV
+50 VGNGIIQGNGTV
-62 TGHGGAIYMEGSGS
+62 TGSGGAIYMEGSGS

-97 YMSDGTFNMTG
+97 YMRDGTFNMTG

-137 DSAEIKNCSNDG
+137 DLAEIKNCSNDG

-173 GLWTSAR
+173 GLWTSDR

-224 ITGTENAEF
+224 IIGTGNAEF

-238 NESVGKIVSGKFERI
+238 NERVGEIKSGKFKRI
-253 EDASATGVCNEVEYE
+253 EDASPAGVRNEVEYE
-268 AYVKLIGHRWPDES
+268 AYVKLIGYSWPDES

-299 LSYVTPND
+299 LSYVTPNGIPNG

-333 AEKKIINHGNL
+333 AEKKIINYGNL
-344 TLIDSGTGSTLSIPI
+344 TLIDSGTGGTLNIPI

-426 KVKNNGTIGNG
+426 KVTNNGTIGNG
-437 NFIGAVTNEKT
+437 NFTGAVTNEKT

-482 DNDKKEDTEPVAP
+482 DNE
-495 VVKRYD
+495 RYD

-513 ADGKAVEF
+513 ADGKTVEF

-625 ELYLNTVLPA
+625 ELYLNNVLPA

-644 ELAKLLDSPAD
+644 ELAKLLWTEAGKPAPAAVMAEDATDEQKALTWAVESQLISADKPAD
-655 DISPLTGRE
+655 ASVGRWE
-664 LVARKVKAL
+664 VIRGWNRVKE
-673 SIMAGSYGEKQ
+673 MK
-684 RAEFNVVNDIPAMRK
+684 
-699 LFAEWDTPIVQNPFE
+699 
-714 LGKQVMY
+714 
-721 PGAAIE
+721 
-727 NDFGWAKLH
+727 
-736 PVVEGYKNYHKM
+736 
-748 PYDRASWDLLS
+748 
-759 VVYLLH
+759 
-765 PEYFTESE
+765 
-773 PGTVAVDDKGFTNFT
+773 
-788 PGPDGRHRWLTAT
+788 
-801 PEQLTRLRDCIVR
+801 
-814 TTTRAPKHTEL
+814 

>member
-1 MSGNITLT
+1 MKKRLISMALAVSMAVSIMPAPALATVGGGGTTLGDDAITQSDATGGTSSGTATSVSDLTGLTAAAKNGGNVQLSGNITLT

-34 RAFNISNDG
+34 RAFNINGG

-50 VGKGIIQGNGTV
+50 VGNGIIQGNGTV

-97 YMSDGTFNMTG
+97 YMSGGTFNMTG
-108 GAIENCTAPEGA
+108 GAIENCTASEGA

-173 GLWTSAR
+173 GLWTSAY

-199 MVIHTGVQLHVN
+199 MVILQGVQLHVN
-211 NATVSGKIQNRGT
+211 NATVSGKIRNLGT
-224 ITGTENAEF
+224 ITGEGSAEF

-238 NESVGKIVSGKFERI
+238 NESKGTIKSGKFERI
-253 EDASATGVCNEVEYE
+253 EDASAAGVCNAVEYE

-299 LSYVTPND
+299 SSQVTPDD

-312 TIPEGV
+312 TIPEDV

-344 TLIDSGTGSTLSIPI
+344 TLIDSGTGSTLNIPI

-426 KVKNNGTIGNG
+426 NVTNNGTIGNG
-437 NFIGAVTNEKT
+437 NFTGDVTNEQT

-477 DDTNK
+477 GDNKPDDTNK
-482 DNDKKEDTEPVAP
+482 DNDKKEDT
-495 VVKRYD
+495 YD

-644 ELAKLLDSPAD
+644 ELAKLLWTEAGKPAPAAVMAEDVTDEQKALTWAVESQLISADKPAD
-655 DISPLTGRE
+655 ASVGRWEVIRGWNRVKEMKRSFVQPLSHLRRQ
-664 LVARKVKAL
+664 L
-673 SIMAGSYGEKQ
+673 
-684 RAEFNVVNDIPAMRK
+684 
-699 LFAEWDTPIVQNPFE
+699 
-714 LGKQVMY
+714 
-721 PGAAIE
+721 
-727 NDFGWAKLH
+727 
-736 PVVEGYKNYHKM
+736 
-748 PYDRASWDLLS
+748 PY
-759 VVYLLH
+759 
-765 PEYFTESE
+765 
-773 PGTVAVDDKGFTNFT
+773 
-788 PGPDGRHRWLTAT
+788 
-801 PEQLTRLRDCIVR
+801 
-814 TTTRAPKHTEL
+814 

>member
-1 MSGNITLT
+1 MKKRLISMALAVSMAVSMMPAPALATVGGGGTTPGDDAITLSDAT
-9 DTLSINNKKLSI
+9 GGTSSGTATLVSDLTGLRDAARDGGNVQLSGDIALTGTLSINNKKLSI

-34 RAFNISNDG
+34 RAFNISNGG

-173 GLWTSAR
+173 GLWTSSG
-180 SNTEILLSGGTI
+180 SNTEITLSGGTI
-192 TNSERYD
+192 TNSESYD
-199 MVIHTGVQLHVN
+199 MVIHKGVQLRVN
-211 NATVSGKIQNRGT
+211 DATVSGKIQNRGT

-253 EDASATGVCNEVEYE
+253 EDASATGVCNEVKYE

-299 LSYVTPND
+299 LSYVTPNN

-344 TLIDSGTGSTLSIPI
+344 TLIDSGTGGTLNIPI

-426 KVKNNGTIGNG
+426 KVTNNGTIGNG
-437 NFIGAVTNEKT
+437 NFTGAVTNEKT

-482 DNDKKEDTEPVAP
+482 DNDKKEDT
-495 VVKRYD
+495 YD

-644 ELAKLLDSPAD
+644 ELAKLLWTEAGKPAPAAVMAEDATDEQKALTWAVESQLISADKPAD
-655 DISPLTGRE
+655 ASVGRWE
-664 LVARKVKAL
+664 VIRGWNRVKE
-673 SIMAGSYGEKQ
+673 MK
-684 RAEFNVVNDIPAMRK
+684 
-699 LFAEWDTPIVQNPFE
+699 
-714 LGKQVMY
+714 
-721 PGAAIE
+721 
-727 NDFGWAKLH
+727 
-736 PVVEGYKNYHKM
+736 
-748 PYDRASWDLLS
+748 
-759 VVYLLH
+759 
-765 PEYFTESE
+765 
-773 PGTVAVDDKGFTNFT
+773 
-788 PGPDGRHRWLTAT
+788 
-801 PEQLTRLRDCIVR
+801 
-814 TTTRAPKHTEL
+814 

>member
-1 MSGNITLT
+1 MRKRLISMALAVSMAVSIMPAPALATVGGGGTTMGDDAITLSDATGGTSSGTATPVSDLTELTAAATNGGNVQLSGNITLT
-9 DTLSINNKKLSI
+9 GTLSINNKKLSI

-34 RAFNISNDG
+34 RAFNISNGG

-50 VGKGIIQGNGTV
+50 VGNGIIQGNGTV
-62 TGHGGAIYMEGSGS
+62 TGRGGAIYMEGSGS

-85 QGFTASTSGGGV
+85 QDFTVSAHGGGVYMSGGTFTMTGGKIYNCSSSGTNLSGGGV
-97 YMSDGTFNMTG
+97 YMAEGTFDMSG
-108 GAIENCTAPEGA
+108 GSIENCTAHEGA

-149 VSIAWSGTSK
+149 VSIASSGTSR

-224 ITGTENAEF
+224 ITGEGSAEF

-238 NESVGKIVSGKFERI
+238 NESVGKIVSGKFKRI
-253 EDASATGVCNEVEYE
+253 EDASTAGVCNEVEYE
-268 AYVKLIGHRWPDES
+268 AYVKLIGHRWPNEE
-282 TLKAI
+282 TLRQLQNKV
-287 QDKAHGNAQLKF
+287 QGNVQLKF
-299 LSYVTPND
+299 SSQVKPDD

-426 KVKNNGTIGNG
+426 NVTNNGTIGNG

-482 DNDKKEDTEPVAP
+482 DNDKKEDT
-495 VVKRYD
+495 YD

-543 TAPTDAIVFDLWSIN
+543 TAPTDAIVFDLWCIN

-644 ELAKLLDSPAD
+644 ELAKLLWTEAGKPAPAAVMAEDATDEQKALTWAVESQLISADKPAD
-655 DISPLTGRE
+655 ASVGRWE
-664 LVARKVKAL
+664 VIRGWNRVKE
-673 SIMAGSYGEKQ
+673 MK
-684 RAEFNVVNDIPAMRK
+684 
-699 LFAEWDTPIVQNPFE
+699 
-714 LGKQVMY
+714 
-721 PGAAIE
+721 
-727 NDFGWAKLH
+727 
-736 PVVEGYKNYHKM
+736 
-748 PYDRASWDLLS
+748 
-759 VVYLLH
+759 
-765 PEYFTESE
+765 
-773 PGTVAVDDKGFTNFT
+773 
-788 PGPDGRHRWLTAT
+788 
-801 PEQLTRLRDCIVR
+801 
-814 TTTRAPKHTEL
+814 

>member
-1 MSGNITLT
+1 MKKRLISMALAVSMAVSIMPAPALATVGGGGTTLGDDAITLSDAT
-9 DTLSINNKKLSI
+9 GGTSSGTATPVSDLTGLTAAATKGGNVQLRGDIKLTGTLSINNKKLSI

-34 RAFNISNDG
+34 RAFNISNGG

-50 VGKGIIQGNGTV
+50 VGNGIIQGNGTV
-62 TGHGGAIYMEGSGS
+62 TGSGGAIYMEGSGS

-97 YMSDGTFNMTG
+97 YMRDGTFNMTG

-137 DSAEIKNCSNDG
+137 DLAEIKNCSNDG

-173 GLWTSAR
+173 GLWTSSG
-180 SNTEILLSGGTI
+180 SNTEITLSGGTI
-192 TNSERYD
+192 TNSESYD
-199 MVIHTGVQLHVN
+199 MVIHKGVQLRVN
-211 NATVSGKIQNRGT
+211 DATVSGKIQNRGT
-224 ITGTENAEF
+224 ITGTGNAEF

-238 NESVGKIVSGKFERI
+238 NERVGEIKSGKFKRI
-253 EDASATGVCNEVEYE
+253 EDASPAGVRNEVEYE
-268 AYVKLIGHRWPDES
+268 AYVKLIGYSWPDES

-299 LSYVTPND
+299 LSYVTPNGIPNG

-333 AEKKIINHGNL
+333 AEKKIINYGNL
-344 TLIDSGTGSTLSIPI
+344 TLIDSGTGGTLNIPI

-426 KVKNNGTIGNG
+426 KVTNNGTIGNG
-437 NFIGAVTNEKT
+437 NFTGAVTNEKT

-477 DDTNK
+477 GDNKPDDTNK
-482 DNDKKEDTEPVAP
+482 DNDKKEDT
-495 VVKRYD
+495 YD

-644 ELAKLLDSPAD
+644 ELAKLLWTEAGKPAPAAVMAEDATDEQKALTWAVESQLISADKPAD
-655 DISPLTGRE
+655 ASVGRWE
-664 LVARKVKAL
+664 VIRGWNRVKE
-673 SIMAGSYGEKQ
+673 MK
-684 RAEFNVVNDIPAMRK
+684 
-699 LFAEWDTPIVQNPFE
+699 
-714 LGKQVMY
+714 
-721 PGAAIE
+721 
-727 NDFGWAKLH
+727 
-736 PVVEGYKNYHKM
+736 
-748 PYDRASWDLLS
+748 
-759 VVYLLH
+759 
-765 PEYFTESE
+765 
-773 PGTVAVDDKGFTNFT
+773 
-788 PGPDGRHRWLTAT
+788 
-801 PEQLTRLRDCIVR
+801 
-814 TTTRAPKHTEL
+814 

>member
-1 MSGNITLT
+1 MSGDITLT
-9 DTLSINNKKLSI
+9 GTLSINNKKLSI

-34 RAFNISNDG
+34 RAFNISNGG

-50 VGKGIIQGNGTV
+50 VGEGIIQGNGTV
-62 TGHGGAIYMEGSGS
+62 TGSGGAIYMEGSGS
-76 ALTISGGTI
+76 ALAISGGTI
-85 QGFTASTSGGGV
+85 QDFTVSAHGGGVYMSGGTFTMTGGKIYNCSSSGTNLSGGGV
-97 YMSDGTFNMTG
+97 YMAEGTFDMSG
-108 GAIENCTAPEGA
+108 GSIENCTAHEGA

-137 DSAEIKNCSNDG
+137 GSAEIKNCSNDG
-149 VSIAWSGTSK
+149 VSIAWSGTSR

-173 GLWTSAR
+173 GLWTSSR

-224 ITGTENAEF
+224 ITGEGSAEF

-238 NESVGKIVSGKFERI
+238 NESAGKIESGKFKRI
-253 EDASATGVCNEVEYE
+253 EDASATGVCNAVEYE
-268 AYVKLIGHRWPDES
+268 AYVKLIGHRWPNEE

-299 LSYVTPND
+299 QSYVTPDD

-312 TIPEGV
+312 TIPEDV
-318 TVTVDLTGKQVAGEN
+318 TVTVDLTGKQVAGVN
-333 AEKKIINHGNL
+333 AEKKIINYGNL
-344 TLIDSGTGSTLSIPI
+344 TLIDSGTGSTLNIPI

-426 KVKNNGTIGNG
+426 KVTNNGTIGNG
-437 NFIGAVTNEKT
+437 NFTGAVTNEKT

-477 DDTNK
+477 GDNKPGDNKPDDTNK
-482 DNDKKEDTEPVAP
+482 DNDKKEDT
-495 VVKRYD
+495 YD

-526 GTLTAKVPENAE
+526 GTLTAKVPKNAE

-585 MTQDATIESE
+585 MTQDATIKSE

-644 ELAKLLDSPAD
+644 ELAKLLWTEAGKPAPAAVMAEDATDEQKALTWAVESQLISADKPAD
-655 DISPLTGRE
+655 ASVGRWE
-664 LVARKVKAL
+664 VIRGWNRVKE
-673 SIMAGSYGEKQ
+673 MK
-684 RAEFNVVNDIPAMRK
+684 
-699 LFAEWDTPIVQNPFE
+699 
-714 LGKQVMY
+714 
-721 PGAAIE
+721 
-727 NDFGWAKLH
+727 
-736 PVVEGYKNYHKM
+736 
-748 PYDRASWDLLS
+748 
-759 VVYLLH
+759 
-765 PEYFTESE
+765 
-773 PGTVAVDDKGFTNFT
+773 
-788 PGPDGRHRWLTAT
+788 
-801 PEQLTRLRDCIVR
+801 
-814 TTTRAPKHTEL
+814 

>member
-1 MSGNITLT
+1 MKKRLISMALAVSMAVSIMPAPALATVGGGGTTLGDDAITLSDATGGTSSGTATPVSDWTGLTDAVRKGGNVQLSGNIALT
-9 DTLSINNKKLSI
+9 DTLSINNKILSI

-34 RAFNISNDG
+34 RAFNING
-43 TLEIKDS
+43 GKLEIKDS
-50 VGKGIIQGNGTV
+50 VGNGIIQGNGTV
-62 TGHGGAIYMEGSGS
+62 TGSGGAIYMEGSGS

-137 DSAEIKNCSNDG
+137 GSAEIKNCSNDG

-173 GLWTSAR
+173 GLWTSSR

-192 TNSERYD
+192 ANNEDYD
-199 MVIHTGVQLHVN
+199 MVIHRKVTLQVN
-211 NATVSGKIQNRGT
+211 SATVSGKIRNFGT
-224 ITGTENAEF
+224 ITGEGSAEF

-238 NESVGKIVSGKFERI
+238 NESAGEIKSGKFKRI
-253 EDASATGVCNEVEYE
+253 EDASPAGVRNEVEYE
-268 AYVKLIGHRWPDES
+268 AYVKLIDYSWPDES
-282 TLKAI
+282 TLRAI

-299 LSYVTPND
+299 LSYVAPNA
-307 MENTL
+307 MTNTL

-359 ENNGTLNANGGTVTG
+359 ENYGTLNANGGTVTG

-393 GGVTNESDGK
+393 GGVTNESNGK

-437 NFIGAVTNEKT
+437 NFTGAVTNEQT

-526 GTLTAKVPENAE
+526 GTLTAKVSENAE

-625 ELYLNTVLPA
+625 ELYLNNVLPA

-644 ELAKLLDSPAD
+644 ELAKLLWTEAGKPAPAAVMAEDATDEQKALTWAVESQLISADKPAD
-655 DISPLTGRE
+655 ASVGRWE
-664 LVARKVKAL
+664 VIRGWNRVKE
-673 SIMAGSYGEKQ
+673 MK
-684 RAEFNVVNDIPAMRK
+684 
-699 LFAEWDTPIVQNPFE
+699 
-714 LGKQVMY
+714 
-721 PGAAIE
+721 
-727 NDFGWAKLH
+727 
-736 PVVEGYKNYHKM
+736 
-748 PYDRASWDLLS
+748 
-759 VVYLLH
+759 
-765 PEYFTESE
+765 
-773 PGTVAVDDKGFTNFT
+773 
-788 PGPDGRHRWLTAT
+788 
-801 PEQLTRLRDCIVR
+801 
-814 TTTRAPKHTEL
+814 

>member
-9 DTLSINNKKLSI
+9 GTLSINNKKLSI

-34 RAFNISNDG
+34 RAFNISNGG

-62 TGHGGAIYMEGSGS
+62 TGRGGAIYMEGSGS

-85 QGFTASTSGGGV
+85 QDFTVSAHGGGVYMSGGTFTMTGGKIYNCSSSGTNLSGGGV
-97 YMSDGTFNMTG
+97 YMAEGTFDMSG
-108 GAIENCTAPEGA
+108 GSIENCTAHEGA
-120 GVKMYP
+120 GVEMYP
-126 DSGNTCTFTMS
+126 DSENTTCTFTMR
-137 DSAEIKNCSNDG
+137 DSAEIKNCSNNG
-149 VSIAWSGTSK
+149 VSIAQWGTSK

-173 GLWTSAR
+173 GLWTANR
-180 SNTEILLSGGTI
+180 RDTGNTEILLSGGTI
-192 TNSERYD
+192 TNSESYD
-199 MVIHTGVQLHVN
+199 MVILQGVQLHVN

-224 ITGTENAEF
+224 ITGTGNAEF

-238 NESVGKIVSGKFERI
+238 NERVGKIESGKFKRI
-253 EDASATGVCNEVEYE
+253 EDASNAGVCNEVEYE
-268 AYVKLIGHRWPDES
+268 AYIKLIGYRWPDES
-282 TLKAI
+282 TLRAI

-299 LSYVTPND
+299 LSYVTPNGIPNG

-318 TVTVDLTGKQVAGEN
+318 TVTVDLTGKQVAGED

-344 TLIDSGTGSTLSIPI
+344 TLIDSGTGGILNIPI
-359 ENNGTLNANGGTVTG
+359 ENYGTLNANGGTVTG

-414 NNGAINDGTFSG
+414 NNGAIENGTFSG
-426 KVKNNGTIGNG
+426 NVTNNGTIGNG
-437 NFIGAVTNEKT
+437 NFSGAVTNEKT

-482 DNDKKEDTEPVAP
+482 DNE
-495 VVKRYD
+495 RYD

-644 ELAKLLDSPAD
+644 ELAKLLWTEAGKPAPAAVMAEDATDEQKALTWAVESQLISADKPAD
-655 DISPLTGRE
+655 ASVGRWE
-664 LVARKVKAL
+664 VIRGWNRVKE
-673 SIMAGSYGEKQ
+673 MK
-684 RAEFNVVNDIPAMRK
+684 
-699 LFAEWDTPIVQNPFE
+699 
-714 LGKQVMY
+714 
-721 PGAAIE
+721 
-727 NDFGWAKLH
+727 
-736 PVVEGYKNYHKM
+736 
-748 PYDRASWDLLS
+748 
-759 VVYLLH
+759 
-765 PEYFTESE
+765 
-773 PGTVAVDDKGFTNFT
+773 
-788 PGPDGRHRWLTAT
+788 
-801 PEQLTRLRDCIVR
+801 
-814 TTTRAPKHTEL
+814 

>member
-1 MSGNITLT
+1 MKKRLISMALAVSMAVSIMPAPALATVGGGGTTPGDDAITLSDATGGTSSGTATSVSDLTELTAAAKKGGNVQLSGNITLT
-9 DTLSINNKKLSI
+9 DTLSINSKKLSI

-34 RAFNISNDG
+34 RAFNISNGG

-50 VGKGIIQGNGTV
+50 VGNGIIQGNGTV
-62 TGHGGAIYMEGSGS
+62 TGRGGAIYMEGSGS

-85 QGFTASTSGGGV
+85 QGFTVSAHGGGVYMSGGTFTMTGGKIYNCSSSGTDLSGGGV
-97 YMSDGTFNMTG
+97 YMAEGTFDMSG
-108 GAIENCTAPEGA
+108 GSIENCTAHEGA
-120 GVKMYP
+120 GVEMYP

-137 DSAEIKNCSNDG
+137 DSAEIKNCSNNG

-159 FIMSGGTI
+159 FIMSGGAI

-173 GLWTSAR
+173 GLWTSAG
-180 SNTEILLSGGTI
+180 SNTEITLSGGTI
-192 TNSERYD
+192 TNNEDYD
-199 MVIHTGVQLHVN
+199 MVIHRKVTLQVN
-211 NATVSGKIQNRGT
+211 SATVSGKIRNFGT
-224 ITGTENAEF
+224 ITGEGSAEF

-238 NESVGKIVSGKFERI
+238 NESAGKIKSGKFERI
-253 EDASATGVCNEVEYE
+253 EDASPAGVYNEVEYE
-268 AYVKLIGHRWPDES
+268 AYVKLISHRWPNEE
-282 TLKAI
+282 TLRQLQNKV
-287 QDKAHGNAQLKF
+287 QGNVQLKF
-299 LSYVTPND
+299 LSQVTPDD

-312 TIPEGV
+312 TIPEDV

-333 AEKKIINHGNL
+333 AEIINHGNL
-344 TLIDSGTGSTLSIPI
+344 TLIDSGTGGTLNVPI

-393 GGVTNESDGK
+393 GGVTNESNGK

-426 KVKNNGTIGNG
+426 NVTNNGTIGNG
-437 NFIGAVTNEKT
+437 NFTGDVTNEQT
-448 GVISGGKFDESKLT
+448 GVISGGKFDENKLT

-513 ADGKAVEF
+513 ADGKAVEIA
-521 TKAED
+521 KAED

-576 PAQAVTIEA
+576 PPQAVTIEA

-644 ELAKLLDSPAD
+644 ELAKLLWTEAGKPAPAAVMAEDATDEQKALTWAVESQLISADKPAD
-655 DISPLTGRE
+655 ASVGRWE
-664 LVARKVKAL
+664 VIRGWNRVKE
-673 SIMAGSYGEKQ
+673 MK
-684 RAEFNVVNDIPAMRK
+684 
-699 LFAEWDTPIVQNPFE
+699 
-714 LGKQVMY
+714 
-721 PGAAIE
+721 
-727 NDFGWAKLH
+727 
-736 PVVEGYKNYHKM
+736 
-748 PYDRASWDLLS
+748 
-759 VVYLLH
+759 
-765 PEYFTESE
+765 
-773 PGTVAVDDKGFTNFT
+773 
-788 PGPDGRHRWLTAT
+788 
-801 PEQLTRLRDCIVR
+801 
-814 TTTRAPKHTEL
+814 

>member
-1 MSGNITLT
+1 MRGDIKLT
-9 DTLSINNKKLSI
+9 GTLSINNKKLSI
-21 DLNGHTITAANNQ
+21 DLNGYTITAANNQ
-34 RAFNISNDG
+34 RAFNISNGG

-50 VGKGIIQGNGTV
+50 VGNGIIQGNGTV
-62 TGHGGAIYMEGSGS
+62 TGSGGAIYMEGSGS

-97 YMSDGTFNMTG
+97 YMRDGTFNMTG

-137 DSAEIKNCSNDG
+137 DLAEIKNCSNDG

-224 ITGTENAEF
+224 IIGTGNAEF

-238 NESVGKIVSGKFERI
+238 NERVGEIKSGKFKRI
-253 EDASATGVCNEVEYE
+253 EDASPAGVRNEVEYE
-268 AYVKLIGHRWPDES
+268 AYVKLIGYSWPDES

-299 LSYVTPND
+299 LSYVTPNGIPNG

-333 AEKKIINHGNL
+333 AEKKIINYGNL
-344 TLIDSGTGSTLSIPI
+344 TLIDSGTGGTLNIPI

-426 KVKNNGTIGNG
+426 KVTNNGTIGNG
-437 NFIGAVTNEKT
+437 NFTGAVTNEKT

-477 DDTNK
+477 GDNKPDDTNK
-482 DNDKKEDTEPVAP
+482 DNDKKEDT
-495 VVKRYD
+495 YD

-644 ELAKLLDSPAD
+644 ELAKLLWTEAGKPAPAAVMAEDATDEQKALTWAVESQLISADKPAD
-655 DISPLTGRE
+655 ASVSRWEVIRGWNR
-664 LVARKVKAL
+664 VKE
-673 SIMAGSYGEKQ
+673 MK
-684 RAEFNVVNDIPAMRK
+684 
-699 LFAEWDTPIVQNPFE
+699 
-714 LGKQVMY
+714 
-721 PGAAIE
+721 
-727 NDFGWAKLH
+727 
-736 PVVEGYKNYHKM
+736 
-748 PYDRASWDLLS
+748 
-759 VVYLLH
+759 
-765 PEYFTESE
+765 
-773 PGTVAVDDKGFTNFT
+773 
-788 PGPDGRHRWLTAT
+788 
-801 PEQLTRLRDCIVR
+801 
-814 TTTRAPKHTEL
+814 

>member
-34 RAFNISNDG
+34 RAFNINGG

-50 VGKGIIQGNGTV
+50 VGNGIIQGNGTV

-97 YMSDGTFNMTG
+97 YMSGGTFNMTG
-108 GAIENCTAPEGA
+108 GAIENCTASEGA

-173 GLWTSAR
+173 GLWTSAY

-199 MVIHTGVQLHVN
+199 MVILQGVQLHVN
-211 NATVSGKIQNRGT
+211 NATVSGKIRNLGT
-224 ITGTENAEF
+224 ITGEGSAEF

-238 NESVGKIVSGKFERI
+238 NESKGTIKSGKFERI
-253 EDASATGVCNEVEYE
+253 EDASAAGVCNAVEYE

-299 LSYVTPND
+299 SSQVTPDD

-312 TIPEGV
+312 TIPEDV

-344 TLIDSGTGSTLSIPI
+344 TLIDSGTGSTLNIPI

-426 KVKNNGTIGNG
+426 NVTNNGTIGNG
-437 NFIGAVTNEKT
+437 NFTGDVTNEQT

-477 DDTNK
+477 GDNKPGDNKPDDTNK
-482 DNDKKEDTEPVAP
+482 DNDKKEDT
-495 VVKRYD
+495 YD

-644 ELAKLLDSPAD
+644 ELAKLLWTEAGKPAPAAVMAED
-655 DISPLTGRE
+655 ATDE
-664 LVARKVKAL
+664 QKAL
-673 SIMAGSYGEKQ
+673 TWAVESQLIS
-684 RAEFNVVNDIPAMRK
+684 VDK
-699 LFAEWDTPIVQNPFE
+699 LSLIH
-714 LGKQVMY
+714 
-721 PGAAIE
+721 I
-727 NDFGWAKLH
+727 
-736 PVVEGYKNYHKM
+736 
-748 PYDRASWDLLS
+748 
-759 VVYLLH
+759 
-765 PEYFTESE
+765 
-773 PGTVAVDDKGFTNFT
+773 
-788 PGPDGRHRWLTAT
+788 
-801 PEQLTRLRDCIVR
+801 
-814 TTTRAPKHTEL
+814 

>member
-1 MSGNITLT
+1 MKKRLISMALAVSMAVSIMPVPALATVGGGGITPGDDAITLSDATGGTSSGTATSVSDLTGLTAAAKNGGNVQLSGNIALT
-9 DTLSINNKKLSI
+9 GTLSINNKNLSI

-34 RAFNISNDG
+34 RAFNINGG

-50 VGKGIIQGNGTV
+50 VGNGIIQGNGTV
-62 TGHGGAIYMEGSGS
+62 TGSGGAIYMEGSGS

-97 YMSDGTFNMTG
+97 YMRDGTFNMTG

-120 GVKMYP
+120 GVEMYP

-137 DSAEIKNCSNDG
+137 DLAEIKNCSNDG

-199 MVIHTGVQLHVN
+199 MVIQTGVQLHVN

-238 NESVGKIVSGKFERI
+238 NESAGKIESGKFKRI
-253 EDASATGVCNEVEYE
+253 EDASTAGVCNAVEYE
-268 AYVKLIGHRWPDES
+268 AYVKLIGYSWPDES

-299 LSYVTPND
+299 LSYVTPNGIPPYGMD
-307 MENTL
+307 NTL

-333 AEKKIINHGNL
+333 AEKKIINYGNL
-344 TLIDSGTGSTLSIPI
+344 TLIDSGTGGTLNIPI

-437 NFIGAVTNEKT
+437 NFTGAVTNEKA

-477 DDTNK
+477 GDNKPDDTNK
-482 DNDKKEDTEPVAP
+482 DNDKKEDT
-495 VVKRYD
+495 YD

-576 PAQAVTIEA
+576 PAHAVTIEA

-644 ELAKLLDSPAD
+644 ELAKLLWTEAGKPAPAAVMAEDATDEQKALTWAVESQLISADKPAD
-655 DISPLTGRE
+655 ASVGRWE
-664 LVARKVKAL
+664 VIRGWNRVKE
-673 SIMAGSYGEKQ
+673 MK
-684 RAEFNVVNDIPAMRK
+684 
-699 LFAEWDTPIVQNPFE
+699 
-714 LGKQVMY
+714 
-721 PGAAIE
+721 
-727 NDFGWAKLH
+727 
-736 PVVEGYKNYHKM
+736 
-748 PYDRASWDLLS
+748 
-759 VVYLLH
+759 
-765 PEYFTESE
+765 
-773 PGTVAVDDKGFTNFT
+773 
-788 PGPDGRHRWLTAT
+788 
-801 PEQLTRLRDCIVR
+801 
-814 TTTRAPKHTEL
+814 

>member
-1 MSGNITLT
+1 MSDDITLT
-9 DTLSINNKKLSI
+9 GTLAINSKKLSI
-21 DLNGHTITAANNQ
+21 DLSGHTITAANNQ
-34 RAFNISNDG
+34 RAFNINGG

-50 VGKGIIQGNGTV
+50 VGNGIIQGNGTV
-62 TGHGGAIYMEGSGS
+62 TGSGGAIHMEGSGS

-85 QGFTASTSGGGV
+85 QGFTASTNGGGV
-97 YMSDGTFNMTG
+97 CMSDGTFNMTG

-159 FIMSGGTI
+159 FIMNGGTI

-173 GLWTSAR
+173 GLWTSSG
-180 SNTEILLSGGTI
+180 SNTEILLNGGTI

-199 MVIHTGVQLHVN
+199 MVIHTGVQLRVN
-211 NATVSGKIQNRGT
+211 DATVSGKIQNRGT
-224 ITGTENAEF
+224 ITGTGSAEF

-238 NESVGKIVSGKFERI
+238 NESAGKIESGKFKRI
-253 EDASATGVCNEVEYE
+253 EDASAAGVRNVVEYE
-268 AYVKLIGHRWPDES
+268 AYVKLIGHSWPNES
-282 TLKAI
+282 TLRAI

-299 LSYVTPND
+299 LSYVTPDD

-312 TIPEGV
+312 TIPEDV

-344 TLIDSGTGSTLSIPI
+344 TLIDSGTGSTLNIPI

-414 NNGAINDGTFSG
+414 NNGAIENGTFSG
-426 KVKNNGTIGNG
+426 KVTNNGTIGNG
-437 NFIGAVTNEKT
+437 NFTGAVTNEQT

-477 DDTNK
+477 GDNKPDDTNK
-482 DNDKKEDTEPVAP
+482 DNDKKEDT
-495 VVKRYD
+495 YD

-644 ELAKLLDSPAD
+644 ELAKLLWTEAGKPAPAAVMAEDATDEQKALTWAVESQLISADKPAD
-655 DISPLTGRE
+655 ASVGRWE
-664 LVARKVKAL
+664 VIRGWNRVKE
-673 SIMAGSYGEKQ
+673 MK
-684 RAEFNVVNDIPAMRK
+684 
-699 LFAEWDTPIVQNPFE
+699 
-714 LGKQVMY
+714 
-721 PGAAIE
+721 
-727 NDFGWAKLH
+727 
-736 PVVEGYKNYHKM
+736 
-748 PYDRASWDLLS
+748 
-759 VVYLLH
+759 
-765 PEYFTESE
+765 
-773 PGTVAVDDKGFTNFT
+773 
-788 PGPDGRHRWLTAT
+788 
-801 PEQLTRLRDCIVR
+801 
-814 TTTRAPKHTEL
+814 

>member
-1 MSGNITLT
+1 MKKRLISMALAVSMAVSIMPAPALATVGGGGTTLGDDAITLSDAT
-9 DTLSINNKKLSI
+9 GGTSSGTATPVSDLTGLTAAATKGGNVQLRGDIKLTGTLSINNKKLSI

-34 RAFNISNDG
+34 RAFNISNGG

-50 VGKGIIQGNGTV
+50 VGNGIIQGNGTV
-62 TGHGGAIYMEGSGS
+62 TGSGGAIYMEGSGS

-97 YMSDGTFNMTG
+97 YMRDGTFNMTG

-137 DSAEIKNCSNDG
+137 DLAEIKNCSNDG

-199 MVIHTGVQLHVN
+199 MVIHTGVQMHVN

-224 ITGTENAEF
+224 IIGTGNAEF

-238 NESVGKIVSGKFERI
+238 NERVGEIKSGKFKRI
-253 EDASATGVCNEVEYE
+253 EDASPAGVRNEVEYE
-268 AYVKLIGHRWPDES
+268 AYVKLIGYSWPDES

-299 LSYVTPND
+299 LSYVTPNGIPNG

-333 AEKKIINHGNL
+333 AEKKIINYGNL
-344 TLIDSGTGSTLSIPI
+344 TLIDSGTGGTLNIPI

-426 KVKNNGTIGNG
+426 KVTNNGTIGNG
-437 NFIGAVTNEKT
+437 NFTGAVTNEKT

-482 DNDKKEDTEPVAP
+482 DNE
-495 VVKRYD
+495 RYD

-513 ADGKAVEF
+513 ADGKTVEF

-644 ELAKLLDSPAD
+644 ELAKLLWTEAGKPAPAAVMAEDATDEQKALTWAVESQLISADKPAD
-655 DISPLTGRE
+655 ASVGRWE
-664 LVARKVKAL
+664 VIRGWNRVKE
-673 SIMAGSYGEKQ
+673 MK
-684 RAEFNVVNDIPAMRK
+684 
-699 LFAEWDTPIVQNPFE
+699 
-714 LGKQVMY
+714 
-721 PGAAIE
+721 
-727 NDFGWAKLH
+727 
-736 PVVEGYKNYHKM
+736 
-748 PYDRASWDLLS
+748 
-759 VVYLLH
+759 
-765 PEYFTESE
+765 
-773 PGTVAVDDKGFTNFT
+773 
-788 PGPDGRHRWLTAT
+788 
-801 PEQLTRLRDCIVR
+801 
-814 TTTRAPKHTEL
+814 

>member
-1 MSGNITLT
+1 MSGDIKLT
-9 DTLSINNKKLSI
+9 GTLSINNKKLSI

-34 RAFNISNDG
+34 RAFNISNGG

-50 VGKGIIQGNGTV
+50 VGNGIIQGNGTV
-62 TGHGGAIYMEGSGS
+62 TGSGGAIYMEGSGS

-97 YMSDGTFNMTG
+97 YMRDGTFNMTG

-137 DSAEIKNCSNDG
+137 DLAEIKNCSNDG

-224 ITGTENAEF
+224 IIGTGNAEF

-238 NESVGKIVSGKFERI
+238 NERVGEIKSGKFKRI
-253 EDASATGVCNEVEYE
+253 EDASPAGVRNEVEYE
-268 AYVKLIGHRWPDES
+268 AYVKLIGYSWPDES

-299 LSYVTPND
+299 LSYVTPNGIPNG

-333 AEKKIINHGNL
+333 AEKKIINYGNL
-344 TLIDSGTGSTLSIPI
+344 TLIDSGTGGTLNIPI

-426 KVKNNGTIGNG
+426 KVTNNGTIGNG
-437 NFIGAVTNEKT
+437 NFTGAVTNEKT

-477 DDTNK
+477 GDNKPDDTNK
-482 DNDKKEDTEPVAP
+482 DNDKKEDT
-495 VVKRYD
+495 YD

-644 ELAKLLDSPAD
+644 ELAKLLWTEAGKPAPAAVMAEDATDEQKALTWAVESQLISADKPAD
-655 DISPLTGRE
+655 ASVGRWE
-664 LVARKVKAL
+664 VIRGWNRVKE
-673 SIMAGSYGEKQ
+673 MK
-684 RAEFNVVNDIPAMRK
+684 
-699 LFAEWDTPIVQNPFE
+699 
-714 LGKQVMY
+714 
-721 PGAAIE
+721 
-727 NDFGWAKLH
+727 
-736 PVVEGYKNYHKM
+736 
-748 PYDRASWDLLS
+748 
-759 VVYLLH
+759 
-765 PEYFTESE
+765 
-773 PGTVAVDDKGFTNFT
+773 
-788 PGPDGRHRWLTAT
+788 
-801 PEQLTRLRDCIVR
+801 
-814 TTTRAPKHTEL
+814 